1 MLIVQLT
8 GGLGNQMFQYA
19 AGKAQALRLNTELYL
34 DKTHFLTTPLGKEN
48 LRQYELSQFC
58 INEKFKQPTF
68 HWIKKY
74 LKVKQVYGGLKTYV
88 DPHVHF
94 SGDFFNVTDNIYIEG
109 FFQSEQYFK
118 DNKAVIRNDFKFKNS
133 PQGLNLELFNKI
145 QCCNAIS
152 VHVRRGDYVSNA
164 ETLKSHGICGL
175 DYYQNSIQQI
185 ESKVE
190 NPYFFLFSDE
200 PEWVKQ
206 NLKLNHPSEVVSN
219 NKGENSF
226 EDMRLMSVCKH
237 NIVANSSFSWWGAWL
252 NNNPNK
258 IIIAPKKWFLNPDW
272 DSKDIIPDSWIKI

>member
-19 AGKAQALRLNTELYL
+19 ACKALALNIETDLFL
-34 DKTHFLTTPLGKEN
+34 DKTHFLTTPLGTKN
-48 LRQYELSQFC
+48 LRSFELSQFSF
-58 INEKFKQPTF
+58 NQKFKQPTF

-74 LKVKQVYGGLKTYV
+74 LKVKQVYGGFSTYI

-94 SGDFFNVTDNIYIEG
+94 TSSFFDITDNTYIEG
-109 FFQSEQYFK
+109 FFQSEKYFK
-118 DNKAVIRNDFKFKNS
+118 DYSTEIRNDFKFKNS

-145 QCCNAIS
+145 QGLNAIS
-152 VHVRRGDYVSNA
+152 VHVRRGDYVNNP
-164 ETLKSHGICGL
+164 ETLKLHGICGL
-175 DYYQNSIQQI
+175 DYYQNAVELIA
-185 ESKVE
+185 EKVE

-200 PEWVKQ
+200 PEWVQQ
-206 NLKLNHPSEVVSN
+206 NLKLDYSFEVISH

-252 NNNPNK
+252 NNNHDK
-258 IIIAPKKWFLNPDW
+258 IVVAPERWFTNPDW